1 MNEHNARGMTE
12 QDRQQILMETVQ
24 RFGKQEW
31 FRDAVV
37 HNVFPTSGEPTLEF
51 KVNYLPLFE
60 RKYIKEFVLKFNLS
74 DRFTVVDKDG
84 KPVE

>member
-1 MNEHNARGMTE
+1 MTDNQRRE
-12 QDRQQILMETVQ
+12 ILIETVK

-37 HNVFPTSGEPTLEF
+37 HDSYPTSGEPTLEI
-51 KVNYLPLFE
+51 KVNYVPLFE
-60 RKYIKEFVLKFNLS
+60 RKAVKEFALS
-74 DRFTVVDKDG
+74 VGGLVDRYTIVDKDG